1 MNGSINS
8 VESMGLVDGPGVRC
22 VVFLNGCNK
31 RCLFCHNPEMWEKKE
46 NNITAKELVNKIKRF
61 KPYFK
66 NNGGVTFSGGEALLQ
81 PKFLIEVFKL
91 LKEENID
98 IALDTAGIISKYN
111 EEVLKYVD
119 LVLLDIKHTYKE
131 SYKKLTGADIKE
143 QEEFI
148 KLLNKMNKNVWIRQV
163 ITPSITDSI
172 DYINSLKEYI
182 KKIKNIK
189 KVEFL
194 PYHKMGIEKYIRLG
208 IDYKLKEIDE
218 MNKEK
223 CDELYAYFK
232 KTS

>member
-119 LVLLDIKHTYKE
+119 LVLLDIKHTDKE
-131 SYKKLTGADIKE
+131 SYKKLTGVDIKE

>member
-119 LVLLDIKHTYKE
+119 LVLLDIKHTDKE

>member
-98 IALDTAGIISKYN
+98 IALDTAGTISKYN

-119 LVLLDIKHTYKE
+119 LVLLDIKHTDKG